1 MPGGSPAMAALMAL
15 TVMAAGAICGAFF
28 FQFVVKI
35 APCPLCYMQRWA
47 YYFVIPCGVLGMVAA
62 RAGAPPR
69 LIQRLILVLL
79 VVMLL
84 AVLANAGLGAY
95 HSGVEWGFWPG
106 PAECSGGKPQLGSLH
121 DLLKDLDRVKV
132 VRCDEVQ
139 WRDPVLGLSLAGLNV
154 MLSLVMA
161 AVAVWGLA
169 ARKTPRAA

>member
-1 MPGGSPAMAALMAL
+1 MAALILL

-47 YYFVIPCGVLGMVAA
+47 YYFVIPVGVVGMVAA
-62 RAGAPPR
+62 RASASPR
-69 LIQRLILVLL
+69 LAHSFILVLL
-79 VVMLL
+79 AVILL
-84 AVLANAGLGAY
+84 AVLANAALGVY
-95 HSGVEWGFWPG
+95 HSGVEWKFWPG
-106 PAECSGGKPQLGSLH
+106 PSECSGGRPDLGKVEDMLNN
-121 DLLKDLDRVKV
+121 LDHVNV

-154 MLSLVMA
+154 VLSLVMA